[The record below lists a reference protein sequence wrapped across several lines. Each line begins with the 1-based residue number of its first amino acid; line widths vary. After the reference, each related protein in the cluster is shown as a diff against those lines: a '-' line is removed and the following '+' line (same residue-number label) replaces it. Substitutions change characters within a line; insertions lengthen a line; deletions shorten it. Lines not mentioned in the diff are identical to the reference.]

1 LSSIHFCR
9 DATSHQSIRLI
20 LNSSDLNDSQQLD
33 YDRLANTARGLRYAR
48 IAGYVMSV
56 MLLAL
61 GVTAL
66 IKGPVGFETFKGS
79 YFVAYALVMSLPFA
93 RMSDKLWRAFYILL
107 VAFSAMF
114 VFVMVAVV
122 LFAYMAADARGE
134 RLGVPGFE
142 GTLIFMA
149 LLQVP
154 VVLFQRKPDL
164 LD

>member
-1 LSSIHFCR
+1 M
-9 DATSHQSIRLI
+9 D
-20 LNSSDLNDSQQLD
+20 DSQQLD
-33 YDRLANTARGLRYAR
+33 HARRANTALGLRYAR
-48 IAGYVMSV
+48 IAGYVMSA
-56 MLLAL
+56 MLLVL

-66 IKGPVGFETFKGS
+66 IKGQGAFDLFKGS
-79 YFVAYALVMSLPFA
+79 YFVAYAIVISLPFA
-93 RMSDKLWRAFYILL
+93 RMSDKVWRKCYGLL
-107 VAFSAMF
+107 VGFSALF

-122 LFAYMAADARGE
+122 MFAYMAADARGE

-154 VVLFQRKPDL
+154 VVLFQRKPGL